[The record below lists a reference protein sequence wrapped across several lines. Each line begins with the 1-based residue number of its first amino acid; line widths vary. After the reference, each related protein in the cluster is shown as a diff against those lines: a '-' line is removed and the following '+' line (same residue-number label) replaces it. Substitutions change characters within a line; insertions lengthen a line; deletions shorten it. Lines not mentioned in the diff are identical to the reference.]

1 MTERGRKSMGRTMH
15 RALFLICMIALVASN
30 SRAQGVDPSPV
41 YVDQGET
48 WTKTARTDFYSRD
61 QGSRLIALSW
71 LQALKQQ
78 NGQPFLAD
86 GLSRYG
92 YLPNPDSRDN
102 LPVGF
107 HASGPRD
114 FQTVGMT
121 CSACHTRQIRVEGKA
136 YRIDGGPALV
146 DFHAFLRDLDKAVGD
161 VVANDAS
168 FKPFAAAVLR
178 ASAPADADVA
188 ALRLRVN
195 AWYRRFHTLMAGALP
210 PTTWGVGRLDAVA
223 MIFNRV
229 SGLDIGPP
237 PEFMIAENIKLADA
251 PVRYPF
257 LWNAPLQDF
266 TQWAGFAG
274 NGSDLLGL
282 ARNVGEVLGVFAT
295 FEPKREGLIINFLNN
310 NSANFDG
317 LARLEELVRKIGPP
331 KWPWK
336 LDTALADKGKLVF
349 ERHTAEGGCAD
360 CHGIADGTQRFPFTK
375 TWRTPIKAAGTDT
388 RQYDILARKAKSGTL
403 KGVYIPLATSP
414 LQEEDL
420 ALNILATSVIG
431 SIAEHVLT
439 GGGASTNARVAAAP
453 DPGSARS
460 SELSELTQLPPTL
473 RDLPLAFNTPN
484 TFEASQL
491 AKQQGT
497 ERAAPSPLPPRGAY
511 EARVL
516 QGIWAAAPYL
526 HNGSVATLVDLL
538 KPSAERAQQ
547 FSVGPEYDIDNI
559 GLATTQAQSSEMR
572 HLTDCTDLNSGNS
585 RCGHEYGTALPDAD
599 KRALLEYLKTL

>member
-1 MTERGRKSMGRTMH
+1 MGHMMLRV
-15 RALFLICMIALVASN
+15 LFLIGLTALVASS
-30 SRAQGVDPSPV
+30 SRAQSIDPNPV
-41 YVDQGET
+41 YVDQGQN
-48 WTKTARTDFYSRD
+48 WTATARADFYLRD

-71 LQALKQQ
+71 LQALKQR

-92 YLPNPDSRDN
+92 YLPNPGNTDN

-107 HASGPRD
+107 HASGPQD

-121 CSACHTRQIRVEGKA
+121 CSACHTRQIKVEGKT

-146 DFHAFLRDLDKAVGD
+146 DFHTFLGDLDKAVGD
-161 VVANDAS
+161 VIANDAS

-178 ASAPADADVA
+178 SPAPADADVA
-188 ALRLRVN
+188 AFRLRVD
-195 AWYRRFHTLMAGALP
+195 AWYRRFHTLMIGALP
-210 PTTWGVGRLDAVA
+210 PTTWGVGRLDAVG

-237 PEFMIAENIKLADA
+237 PEFMIPENIRPADS

-266 TQWAGFAG
+266 TQWAAFAG

-317 LARLEELVRKIGPP
+317 LAKLEELVRKIGPP
-331 KWPWK
+331 KWPWTI
-336 LDTALADKGKLVF
+336 DTALADKGKLVF
-349 ERHTAEGGCAD
+349 ERHTAEGGCSD
-360 CHGIADGTQRFPFTK
+360 CHGIVDGTQRFPFTK
-375 TWRTPIKAAGTDT
+375 TWRTPIKVAGTDT
-388 RQYDILARKAKSGTL
+388 RQYDVLAWKAKSGIL
-403 KGVYIPLATSP
+403 KGVYIPLATSA

-420 ALNILATSVIG
+420 VLNILATSVIG

-453 DPGSARS
+453 DLGSPRSSDS
-460 SELSELTQLPPTL
+460 SELAQLPPTL

-526 HNGSVATLVDLL
+526 HNGSVATLADLL
-538 KPSAERAQQ
+538 KPSIQRKPQ
-547 FSVGPEYDIDNI
+547 FGIGPEYDIDNI
-559 GLATTQAQSSEMR
+559 GLATTQAQSSETR
-572 HLTDCTDLNSGNS
+572 SLTDCTDLNSGNS
-585 RCGHEYGTALPDAD
+585 RCGHEYGTALPDED
-599 KRALLEYLKTL
+599 KKALLEYLKTL